1 MANVRGIDVSRYQ
14 GGINW
19 QKVKSDG
26 IQFAM
31 LRCGTGYNGGTKDS
45 RFEQNYT
52 KAKTIGLPIGAYY
65 YTYAKTPEQAEKDAH
80 LVLEWIKGK
89 VFEYPIVFDIEDK
102 AQKNLGKATISAII
116 KVFCNILEK
125 SGYYVSVYANKDW
138 LENRIDNECKTKYD
152 IWLAQWSAKTTYN
165 GKFGMWQYTSSGKV
179 NGISGNV
186 DMNIAYKN
194 YPDIIKSNG
203 LNGYK
208 KTTTEK
214 PKIEKPKENKKPVT
228 KVYQKGDEI
237 TLKSEP
243 LYSSA
248 NGVIPKTKKTGKFY
262 IYDGV
267 GISGKYR
274 ITNKK
279 KNCGKKP
286 MWLYVTGWIK
296 K

>member
-14 GGINW
+14 GGIDW

-52 KAKTIGLPIGAYY
+52 NAKTVGLPIGAYY

-89 VFEYPIVFDIEDK
+89 VFEYPVVFDIEDK
-102 AQKNLGKATISAII
+102 TQKNLGKATISAII

-125 SGYYVSVYANKDW
+125 AGYYVSVYANKDW

-152 IWLAQWSAKTTYN
+152 IWLAQWSAKPTYN
-165 GKFGMWQYTSSGKV
+165 GNFGMWQYTSSGKV

-194 YPDIIKSNG
+194 YPAIIKSNG

-214 PKIEKPKENKKPVT
+214 PKTEKPKENKKPVA
-228 KVYQKGDEI
+228 KVYKKGDEI
-237 TLKSEP
+237 TLKNAS

-248 NGVIPKTKKTGKFY
+248 SDVMPKTKKTGKFY

-267 GISGKYR
+267 EISGKYR

-279 KNCGKKP
+279 TNCGKKP